1 MSKRT
6 ENTSPEQLELLP
18 PVGVPVQFRLSRRTR
33 KVGLEG
39 VAQARV
45 ILAAQAARRHQQ
57 AVEAHQLAPPQA
69 A

>member
-1 MSKRT
+1 MLKRT

-18 PVGVPVQFRLSRRTR
+18 PTGVPVQFRLSRHTR
-33 KVGLEG
+33 KLGLEG
-39 VAQARV
+39 VAQARA

-57 AVEAHQLAPPQA
+57 AVEAQQLAPPRA